1 MQFSFQFTS
10 VTVSQ
15 VSRRKLMPTNES
27 ELIKILSKLQEYFQF
42 PAVLIF
48 SVKTRNTINF
58 KTYRFLLKGI
68 GTKLAV
74 ILIEL
79 L

>member
-1 MQFSFQFTS
+1 
-10 VTVSQ
+10 
-15 VSRRKLMPTNES
+15 MPTNES